1 MGVRPRGILIRK
13 KFIFFV
19 NGRKGALAED
29 RDFIGFS
36 FNGYSNTDLGI
47 SRVSDGSRYEETLL
61 PSIKDNTIEIEG
73 RDGNLFFN
81 SFYKTKQIS
90 LNFAYDGVSE
100 TQFRNIRRA
109 FDARVPHDLVFEER
123 PYKVYSAKV
132 TTPPSLKF
140 ICFMEK
146 PRTAGTEYTLDA
158 NDPIRQAITGLNTLF
173 NRPADDGKRIPTVAG
188 ADQRV
193 YKGEGSVTLTAF
205 YPFAH
210 TPTGKKFKENYTN
223 CPNID
228 EWWASTGMI
237 NEQGSFD
244 IFDDGIIPVM
254 NPGDKG
260 APCKLNFEA
269 VDTGTLQIALGVE
282 NEPAAAQV
290 NLNVTA
296 GDKFL
301 LDSAQGLIYMIN
313 QSGGIYDGTIYDN
326 NGNPNV
332 ANNLIYSGSA
342 LFEIPVC
349 TEEDGMRFTLINA
362 TNVTINYDY
371 WYF

>member
-1 MGVRPRGILIRK
+1 M
-13 KFIFFV
+13 
-19 NGRKGALAED
+19 AED

-61 PSIKDNTIEIEG
+61 PSLKDTTLDIEG
-73 RDGNLFFN
+73 RDGNLFFK

-90 LNFAYDGVSE
+90 INFAYDGVSE
-100 TQFRNIRRA
+100 LQFRNMRKA

-158 NDPIRQAITGLNTLF
+158 SDPIRQAISGLNTTF
-173 NRPADDGKRIPTVAG
+173 GRPADDGKRTPIVAG

-210 TPTGKKFKENYTN
+210 TPTGKKFKENYTD
-223 CPNID
+223 CPNIN

-237 NEQGSFD
+237 DEQGDFD
-244 IFDDGIIPVM
+244 IYSNGIIPVM

-269 VDTGTLQIALGVE
+269 VATGTLQIALGVE
-282 NEPAAAQV
+282 NEPPAAQV

-301 LDSAQGLIYMIN
+301 LDSAQGLIYKLDQN
-313 QSGGIYDGTIYDN
+313 GSIYDA

-332 ANNLIYSGSA
+332 ANNLMYSGSA
-342 LFEIPVC
+342 LFEIPMC
-349 TEEDGMRFTLINA
+349 TEEDGMRFTLTNA
-362 TNVTINYDY
+362 TNVTIDYDY